1 MKKYMI
7 SDLIKASEED
17 AGIENEEKIYQFNY
31 NNAVEEYTRDPFIVT
46 GTSVTNWGTKETATK
61 ETITPELD
69 EDSLGSREDI
79 INNDINDNPS
89 YTVEIFG
96 YSYELDLET
105 LDAWIK
111 DPKMSYYNAN
121 IRVKKDPF

>member
-7 SDLIKASEED
+7 ADLIKAAESEEE
-17 AGIENEEKIYQFNY
+17 AYKRNL
-31 NNAVEEYTRDPFIVT
+31 NAALIEYTRNPFTVT

-61 ETITPELD
+61 ETVTPELD
-69 EDSLGSREDI
+69 EESLGTYDDI
-79 INNDINDNPS
+79 LNNDINDNPS
-89 YTVEIFG
+89 YTFELFG
-96 YSYELDLET
+96 YSYEIDLET
-105 LDAWIK
+105 LEGWIN

>member
-1 MKKYMI
+1 MI
-7 SDLIKASEED
+7 ADLIKAVED
-17 AGIENEEKIYQFNY
+17 ENDAYERNL
-31 NNAVEEYTRDPFIVT
+31 NAAREEYYRDPFEVT
-46 GTSVTNWGTKETATK
+46 GKSVTNWGTKETATK
-61 ETITPELD
+61 ETVLPELD
-69 EDSLGSREDI
+69 EESLGSREDI

-89 YTVEIFG
+89 YTLDIFG
-96 YSYELDLET
+96 YSYELDLLT

>member
-7 SDLIKASEED
+7 ADLIKAVLD
-17 AGIENEEKIYQFNY
+17 ENEIYEINL
-31 NNAVEEYTRDPFIVT
+31 NAALIEYSRSPFEVT

-61 ETITPELD
+61 ETVVPEID
-69 EDSLGSREDI
+69 EESLGSREDI

-89 YTVEIFG
+89 YTLDIFG
-96 YSYELDLET
+96 YSYELDLQT
-105 LDAWIK
+105 LEGWIK

>member
-1 MKKYMI
+1 MI
-7 SDLIKASEED
+7 ADLIKAVGDDEAYER
-17 AGIENEEKIYQFNY
+17 NL
-31 NNAVEEYTRDPFIVT
+31 NAALEEYYRDPFEVT

-61 ETITPELD
+61 ETVVPEID
-69 EDSLGSREDI
+69 QESLGSREDI
-79 INNDINDNPS
+79 INNNINDNPS
-89 YTVEIFG
+89 YTLDIFG
-96 YSYELDLET
+96 YSYELDLLT

>member
-7 SDLIKASEED
+7 ADLVKSVESEEE
-17 AGIENEEKIYQFNY
+17 AYNRNLNEALI
-31 NNAVEEYTRDPFIVT
+31 EYTRSPFVVT

-61 ETITPELD
+61 ETVVPELD
-69 EDSLGSREDI
+69 EESLGTYEDI
-79 INNDINDNPS
+79 VNGIVNDNPS
-89 YTVEIFG
+89 YTLELFG
-96 YSYELDLET
+96 HSYELDLET

-111 DPKMSYYNAN
+111 DPKMSYYNTN

>member
-1 MKKYMI
+1 MKKYMVA
-7 SDLIKASEED
+7 DLIKSVLD
-17 AGIENEEKIYQFNY
+17 ENEIYEINL
-31 NNAVEEYTRDPFIVT
+31 NAALIEYSRSPFEVT

-61 ETITPELD
+61 ETVVPELA
-69 EDSLGSREDI
+69 EESLGSREDI

-89 YTVEIFG
+89 YTLDIFG
-96 YSYELDLET
+96 YSYELDLQT
-105 LDAWIK
+105 LEGWIK